1 MANNQYIIPKLPL
14 SDVEIET
21 KAVLKQ
27 LNLANKKLAELKGIA
42 HTIPNET
49 ILINTLVL
57 QEAKD
62 SSAVENII
70 TTHDELYKAGLDY
83 NNFVISPSTKEVL
96 DYVDALKY
104 GYQLVKKDN
113 IISTRH
119 IKEIQQILEHNTAG
133 FRSVPGTTLKDAYG
147 KVVYTPPQDLMQIE
161 DYMSNLQSFINCD
174 DDDLDPLI
182 KMAIIHHQIESIH
195 PFYDGNG
202 RTGRIINVLYLVI
215 KDLLDIPILYLSR
228 FIINNK
234 AEYYRLLQN
243 VRDTKDWKSW
253 ILFML
258 KGVEETASQT
268 IATVKEISQLMRVY
282 KVRIKETLG
291 KDYSHELL
299 NNLFNHP
306 YTKIEFIMKDVNTS
320 RHSATSYLN
329 KLTDAGLLSKV
340 KMGRY
345 NYYLNVPLLR
355 IFANR

>member
-70 TTHDELYKAGLDY
+70 TTHDELYKAGLNY
-83 NNFVISPSTKEVL
+83 KNFVISPSTKEVL

-243 VRDTKDWKSW
+243 VRDTKDWESW

-268 IATVKEISQLMRVY
+268 IATVKEIFQLMRVY
-282 KVRIKETLG
+282 KVRIKKTLG
-291 KDYSHELL
+291 KAYSHELL

-320 RHSATSYLN
+320 RRLATSYLN
-329 KLTDAGLLSKV
+329 KLTDAGLLAKV